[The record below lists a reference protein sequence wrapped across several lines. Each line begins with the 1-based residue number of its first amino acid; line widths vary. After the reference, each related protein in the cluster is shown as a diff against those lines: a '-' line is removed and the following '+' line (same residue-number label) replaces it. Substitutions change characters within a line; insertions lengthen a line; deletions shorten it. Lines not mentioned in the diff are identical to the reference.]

1 MEILN
6 FNGST
11 PSRKRRSNRALLA
24 AAAILVGVVGSTYA
38 ASISIN
44 NAPIEYGQG
53 VAQTT
58 ACDSSVTVAPSNS
71 FVNSSGAG
79 SFNLS
84 EIDVYDTTTA
94 ANAGL
99 AKCANKYLK
108 VSVWGDTST
117 VSSVTCDVN
126 LGAFTAVTGFSSASI
141 GSTCTGIGTP
151 TLTATGQNFGTGGS
165 TGDGFKIVFASPTLA
180 ATGIYKITLE
190 SHV

>member
-11 PSRKRRSNRALLA
+11 PSRKKRSNRALLA

-44 NAPIEYGQG
+44 NAPVEYGQG

-58 ACDSSVTVAPSNS
+58 ACDSSITVAPLNT
-71 FVNSSGAG
+71 FVNATGNG

-94 ANAGL
+94 ATPAGL
-99 AKCANKYLK
+99 AKCASKYIK
-108 VSVWGDTST
+108 VSAYGDI
-117 VSSVTCDVN
+117 SSNALITCDVS
-126 LGAFTAVTGFSSASI
+126 LGAYSGGFSSIAFN
-141 GSTCTGIGTP
+141 GSTCTGNGTAAVAA
-151 TLTATGQNFGTGGS
+151 ATNLGGS
-165 TGDGFKIVFASPTLA
+165 YANDGFKITFTSPTIA